1 VTARAARRQADLA
14 DAAQWRGPTSRYD
27 LVKEFVVAL
36 VVMTLLAVIL
46 AGLFSSPDEAPTT
59 FGSWARDDP
68 GNFLQTA
75 AAELAGTSDS
85 AQYGQPYNAT
95 PDAAQKIGPVSLQ
108 RLAGVRYPI
117 DTKQDFVFG
126 PLSTLP
132 PDRAL
137 NRAISTYT
145 AASSGQQNAWTS
157 AYSDAVGNVTFHG
170 NVPALPSGDYGPVP
184 AIIDAELAMAR
195 SGALDGAMLS
205 NSGTAIYSTDY
216 TKPLLFLA
224 DGSALE
230 DRANS
235 QHLLGS
241 QWGMMNETG
250 NYPGQ
255 AWLWLYTV
263 WYQIQPFKSSG
274 NADAL
279 VWGIMAVL
287 SLAFVLLPFIPGL
300 RSIPRLIPVYRL
312 IWRRHYRTLRP
323 ADASSTNDA

>member
-1 VTARAARRQADLA
+1 VTARAGRRHADLA
-14 DAAQWRGPTSRYD
+14 DATEWHGSTRRYD

-36 VVMTLLAVIL
+36 VVMSLLAVVL
-46 AGLFSSPDEAPTT
+46 AGLFSSPNEAPTT
-59 FGSWARDDP
+59 FGSWSRDDP

-75 AAELAGTSDS
+75 VGELAGTSDS
-85 AQYGQPYNAT
+85 AQYGQPYNST

-137 NRAISTYT
+137 NTAVSTYNV
-145 AASSGQQNAWTS
+145 ASSDQQNAWTS
-157 AYSDAVGNVTFHG
+157 AYSDAVGNVTFSG
-170 NVPALPSGDYGPVP
+170 NVPVLPKGDYGPVP
-184 AIIDAELAMAR
+184 AIMDAELAMAR

-205 NSGTAIYSTDY
+205 NSGKAIYSTDY
-216 TKPLLFLA
+216 TKALLFLA

-235 QHLLGS
+235 QHLLGT

-255 AWLWLYTV
+255 AWLWLYTF
-263 WYQIQPFKSSG
+263 WYQIPPFNHSG

-279 VWGIMAVL
+279 VWAIMAFL
-287 SLAFVLLPFIPGL
+287 SLVFVLVPFVPGL

-323 ADASSTNDA
+323 ADASSTKEA